1 MAGTPT
7 PTQAEANAISSNLY
21 AGLPPPV
28 LAPDGSPLDTGS
40 IPGAGGT
47 AAAPAEAKAE
57 EKAEEKPAHST
68 HATHATHARV
78 SKHET

>member
-40 IPGAGGT
+40 IPGVGGT
-47 AAAPAEAKAE
+47 ATAPPAEA
-57 EKAEEKPAHST
+57 KAEEKPAHST
-68 HATHATHARV
+68 HATHARA

>member
-21 AGLPPPV
+21 AGLPPPT

-40 IPGAGGT
+40 IPGVGGT
-47 AAAPAEAKAE
+47 ATAPAEV
-57 EKAEEKPAHST
+57 KAEEKPAHST
-68 HATHATHARV
+68 HATHARA